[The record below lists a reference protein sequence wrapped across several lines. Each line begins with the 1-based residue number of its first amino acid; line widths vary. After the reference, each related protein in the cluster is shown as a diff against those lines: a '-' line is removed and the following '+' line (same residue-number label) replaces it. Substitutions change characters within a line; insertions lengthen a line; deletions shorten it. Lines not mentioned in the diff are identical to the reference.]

1 MNKQETQDLQIV
13 IAKHQAKKTK
23 EILNSFEDSKKAGLK
38 KWLIAASFIV
48 ILGVSSFWF
57 LNKEANSEKLFA
69 EYYAPY
75 QNVVQPISRTD
86 KIKNTK
92 TLAFENYELKKYTEA
107 LKEFD
112 ILLLNQK
119 ENSDV
124 ITFYKAII
132 YLELNEPQKAID
144 LLKNNFK
151 NSTNWIDKK
160 YWYLALAYLKVDN
173 QTEAKRVLIELSKM
187 KINFKRK
194 ATLSL
199 LKSLN

>member
-13 IAKHQAKKTK
+13 IAKHQAKQTK
-23 EILNSFEDSKKAGLK
+23 EILNSFESSKNIGLK
-38 KWLIAASFIV
+38 NWLIAASFIV

-86 KIKNTK
+86 KTKNTK
-92 TLAFENYELKKYTEA
+92 TLAFENYELKNYTKA
-107 LKEFD
+107 LKGFD
-112 ILLLNQK
+112 VLLLKEK
-119 ENSDV
+119 ENDV

-132 YLELNEPQKAID
+132 YLELNEPQNAIN

-151 NSTNWIDKK
+151 NSANWNDKK
-160 YWYLALAYLKVDN
+160 NWYLALAYLKIDN
-173 QTEAKRVLIELSKM
+173 QIEAKRVLIELSKM